1 MHIFPSTLLWTLPT
15 LPKVEHLLLS
25 IILFQ
30 TNPKTINLFIFFSK
44 REPIENHGYQS
55 NYVLILHQTTVQGL
69 PSNVPMKKL
78 LKSFRKVLFY
88 GVSLFQNFHC
98 NGCVVDDEKF
108 GQVIQ
113 LQGDHR
119 ADIQKFLVSKK
130 IVKAENIRIHG

>member
-1 MHIFPSTLLWTLPT
+1 MGRQIHQPFYGHYHPFSNKPEDNQLVHIFL
-15 LPKVEHLLLS
+15 KKR
-25 IILFQ
+25 
-30 TNPKTINLFIFFSK
+30 TNRKSW
-44 REPIENHGYQS
+44 
-55 NYVLILHQTTVQGL
+55 TTVQGL

-78 LKSFRKVLFY
+78 LKSFRK
-88 GVSLFQNFHC
+88 NFHC